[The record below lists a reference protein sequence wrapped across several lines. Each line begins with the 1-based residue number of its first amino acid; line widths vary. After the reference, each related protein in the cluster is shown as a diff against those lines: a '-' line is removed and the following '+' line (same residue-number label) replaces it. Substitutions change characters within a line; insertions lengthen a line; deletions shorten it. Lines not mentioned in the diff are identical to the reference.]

1 MEGWKGLGVELRST
15 QDSSIERLAA
25 SMKMHIYMW
34 RCQIIVF
41 IDLLTTWYSRLVL
54 ISSPSFTIYSEW
66 VVKLWPLNHT
76 FRFAMKSAYG
86 LVLAWKQ
93 SFSQDRIFRLVPRQL
108 LVTWFLFDA
117 SPVSQTKRLF
127 LSVIHSCFMLIA
139 FSRNLWPTRSPISAR
154 FAASILRQRPTKSL
168 YSYVIAESSII
179 F

>member
-1 MEGWKGLGVELRST
+1 MEGWKGQGVELRST

-54 ISSPSFTIYSEW
+54 KSSPSFTIFSEW

-76 FRFAMKSAYG
+76 FRFAMKSEEALFWLDQTY
-86 LVLAWKQ
+86 
-93 SFSQDRIFRLVPRQL
+93 SQDRIFKLMPRQL

-117 SPVSQTKRLF
+117 SPVSQTKRLL